1 MSKYISELMSPQLM
15 GVVYAFVGFI
25 IALYVLSVVYV
36 FIDARRRGASAYVA
50 WGIIALIPFVGLIA
64 YLVLR
69 PHSYAADREEQE
81 LDMALR
87 ERQLAQYGT
96 CPQCGAPIEKDF
108 VVCPVCDT
116 QVRNVCP
123 SCHRPA
129 RCALEGLPV
138 LPNSHSVTHPSP
150 GRPQATGTP
159 QAMRAP
165 HPAPHDEACV
175 ENRPPL
181 PLRCGGRLY
190 TKATCL

>member
-69 PHSYAADREEQE
+69 PHSYASDREEQE

-96 CPQCGAPIEKDF
+96 CPQCGAPSRR
-108 VVCPVCDT
+108 T
-116 QVRNVCP
+116 L
-123 SCHRPA
+123 SSA
-129 RCALEGLPV
+129 RCATLRFVTSAPAAIARSMRTGRSAPTAELASSNASIAGPAA
-138 LPNSHSVTHPSP
+138 SHGHAASHA
-150 GRPQATGTP
+150 RPAVP
-159 QAMRAP
+159 P
-165 HPAPHDEACV
+165 HTMKHA
-175 ENRPPL
+175 
-181 PLRCGGRLY
+181 
-190 TKATCL
+190 

>member
-69 PHSYAADREEQE
+69 PHSYASDREEQE

-108 VVCPVCDT
+108 VVCPVCAIPRFAT
-116 QVRNVCP
+116 YAPAAIAHSMRTGRSAPTAELASSNASIAGP
-123 SCHRPA
+123 AASHGHRASRASRA
-129 RCALEGLPV
+129 RPT
-138 LPNSHSVTHPSP
+138 P
-150 GRPQATGTP
+150 RPT
-159 QAMRAP
+159 R
-165 HPAPHDEACV
+165 
-175 ENRPPL
+175 
-181 PLRCGGRLY
+181 
-190 TKATCL
+190 

>member
-69 PHSYAADREEQE
+69 PHSYASDREEQE

-96 CPQCGAPIEKDF
+96 CPQCGAPIER
-108 VVCPVCDT
+108 T
-116 QVRNVCP
+116 
-123 SCHRPA
+123 SSSA
-129 RCALEGLPV
+129 RCAIP
-138 LPNSHSVTHPSP
+138 
-150 GRPQATGTP
+150 RF
-159 QAMRAP
+159 
-165 HPAPHDEACV
+165 
-175 ENRPPL
+175 
-181 PLRCGGRLY
+181 
-190 TKATCL
+190 ATCVPAAIARSMRTGRSAPIAELVSNNASIAGPAASHRHAASHARPTPRAHTMKHA

>member
-69 PHSYAADREEQE
+69 PHSYASDREEQE

-96 CPQCGAPIEKDF
+96 CPQCN
-108 VVCPVCDT
+108 T
-116 QVRNVCP
+116 QR
-123 SCHRPA
+123 
-129 RCALEGLPV
+129 LL
-138 LPNSHSVTHPSP
+138 P
-150 GRPQATGTP
+150 GRDQQG
-159 QAMRAP
+159 
-165 HPAPHDEACV
+165 EAICRDCAKI
-175 ENRPPL
+175 NRNFACST
-181 PLRCGGRLY
+181 CGAGR
-190 TKATCL
+190 

>member
-69 PHSYAADREEQE
+69 PHSYASDREEQE

-116 QVRNVCP
+116 QV
-123 SCHRPA
+123 
-129 RCALEGLPV
+129 
-138 LPNSHSVTHPSP
+138 
-150 GRPQATGTP
+150 
-159 QAMRAP
+159 
-165 HPAPHDEACV
+165 
-175 ENRPPL
+175 
-181 PLRCGGRLY
+181 
-190 TKATCL
+190 ATCAPAAIARSMRTGRSAPTAELASSNAPIAGPAASQGHRASRASHARPTPRAHTMKHA

>member
-15 GVVYAFVGFI
+15 GVIYAFVGFI

-69 PHSYAADREEQE
+69 PHSYASDREEQE

-96 CPQCGAPIEKDF
+96 CPQCGAPIEK
-108 VVCPVCDT
+108 
-116 QVRNVCP
+116 RL
-123 SCHRPA
+123 R
-129 RCALEGLPV
+129 R
-138 LPNSHSVTHPSP
+138 SP
-150 GRPQATGTP
+150 GVRYSGSQRSAPAAIARSMRTG
-159 QAMRAP
+159 RSAP
-165 HPAPHDEACV
+165 YC
-175 ENRPPL
+175 RT
-181 PLRCGGRLY
+181 RIQ
-190 TKATCL
+190 

>member
-69 PHSYAADREEQE
+69 PHSYASDREEQE

-87 ERQLAQYGT
+87 ERQLA
-96 CPQCGAPIEKDF
+96 APA
-108 VVCPVCDT
+108 
-116 QVRNVCP
+116 RSAARP
-123 SCHRPA
+123 SRRTSSSA
-129 RCALEGLPV
+129 RCAIPRFATSAPAAIARSMRTGRSAPTAELASSNASIAGPAA
-138 LPNSHSVTHPSP
+138 SHGHAVGHARSTP
-150 GRPQATGTP
+150 RPT
-159 QAMRAP
+159 R
-165 HPAPHDEACV
+165 
-175 ENRPPL
+175 
-181 PLRCGGRLY
+181 
-190 TKATCL
+190 

>member
-69 PHSYAADREEQE
+69 PHSYASDREEQE

-87 ERQLAQYGT
+87 ESGD
-96 CPQCGAPIEKDF
+96 E
-108 VVCPVCDT
+108 
-116 QVRNVCP
+116 
-123 SCHRPA
+123 
-129 RCALEGLPV
+129 
-138 LPNSHSVTHPSP
+138 
-150 GRPQATGTP
+150 GTP
-159 QAMRAP
+159 VVLSAPDSPAAVALRSVARALGQRSRGL
-165 HPAPHDEACV
+165 A
-175 ENRPPL
+175 
-181 PLRCGGRLY
+181 GRSLGISPV
-190 TKATCL
+190 TR

>member
-69 PHSYAADREEQE
+69 PHSYASDREEQE

-116 QVRNVCP
+116 QVRNVYAP
-123 SCHRPA
+123 AAIARSMRTGRSAPTAELASSNASIAGPAASHGHAASRARPT
-129 RCALEGLPV
+129 P
-138 LPNSHSVTHPSP
+138 
-150 GRPQATGTP
+150 RPHTMKHA
-159 QAMRAP
+159 
-165 HPAPHDEACV
+165 
-175 ENRPPL
+175 
-181 PLRCGGRLY
+181 
-190 TKATCL
+190 

>member
-69 PHSYAADREEQE
+69 PHSYASDREEQE

-87 ERQLAQYGT
+87 ERQLAPVRHLPAVRRAHREGLRRLPGVRHPGSQRM
-96 CPQCGAPIEKDF
+96 PQL
-108 VVCPVCDT
+108 
-116 QVRNVCP
+116 P
-123 SCHRPA
+123 SPA
-129 RCALEGLPV
+129 RCALEGLSL
-138 LPNSHSVTHPSP
+138 LPNSHPVTHPSP
-150 GRPQATGTP
+150 DRPQATGTP
-159 QAMRAP
+159 QATRAP
-165 HPAPHDEACV
+165 AAPRAPQP
-175 ENRPPL
+175 RPH
-181 PLRCGGRLY
+181 
-190 TKATCL
+190 TMKHA

>member
-69 PHSYAADREEQE
+69 PHSYASDREEQE
-81 LDMALR
+81 P
-87 ERQLAQYGT
+87 AQPARKT

-123 SCHRPA
+123 SCHRPLDA
-129 RCALEGLPV
+129 HWKVCPYCR
-138 LPNSHSVTHPSP
+138 T
-150 GRPQATGTP
+150 RIQ
-159 QAMRAP
+159 
-165 HPAPHDEACV
+165 
-175 ENRPPL
+175 
-181 PLRCGGRLY
+181 
-190 TKATCL
+190 

>member
-69 PHSYAADREEQE
+69 PHSYASDREEQE

-123 SCHRPA
+123 SCHRPLDA
-129 RCALEGLPV
+129 HWKSAPTAELASSNASIAGPAA
-138 LPNSHSVTHPSP
+138 SHGHRASRASHT
-150 GRPQATGTP
+150 RTP
-159 QAMRAP
+159 R
-165 HPAPHDEACV
+165 PHDEACV
-175 ENRPPL
+175 ENRPP
-181 PLRCGGRLY
+181 CH
-190 TKATCL
+190 

>member
-15 GVVYAFVGFI
+15 GVIYAFVGFI

-123 SCHRPA
+123 SCHRPLDA
-129 RCALEGLPV
+129 HWKVCLTAELAFSNASIAGPAA
-138 LPNSHSVTHPSP
+138 SHGH
-150 GRPQATGTP
+150 
-159 QAMRAP
+159 RAP
-165 HPAPHDEACV
+165 RSSRTRAPQP
-175 ENRPPL
+175 RPH
-181 PLRCGGRLY
+181 
-190 TKATCL
+190 TMKHA

>member
-69 PHSYAADREEQE
+69 PHSYASDREEQE

-87 ERQLAQYGT
+87 ERQLPST
-96 CPQCGAPIEKDF
+96 APA
-108 VVCPVCDT
+108 
-116 QVRNVCP
+116 RSAARP
-123 SCHRPA
+123 SRRTSSSA
-129 RCALEGLPV
+129 RCAIPRFATYVPAAIALSMRTGRSAPTAELASSNASIAGLAA
-138 LPNSHSVTHPSP
+138 SH
-150 GRPQATGTP
+150 GR
-159 QAMRAP
+159 RASRASHTRNPP
-165 HPAPHDEACV
+165 HTMKHA
-175 ENRPPL
+175 
-181 PLRCGGRLY
+181 
-190 TKATCL
+190 

>member
-69 PHSYAADREEQE
+69 PHSYASDREEQE

-96 CPQCGAPIEKDF
+96 CPQCA
-108 VVCPVCDT
+108 
-116 QVRNVCP
+116 RP
-123 SCHRPA
+123 SRRTSSSA
-129 RCALEGLPV
+129 RCATPRFAMSAPAAIVRSMRTGRSAPTAELASSNASIAGSAASYGHRASRA
-138 LPNSHSVTHPSP
+138 SHARNP
-150 GRPQATGTP
+150 
-159 QAMRAP
+159 P
-165 HPAPHDEACV
+165 HTMKHA
-175 ENRPPL
+175 
-181 PLRCGGRLY
+181 
-190 TKATCL
+190 

>member
-69 PHSYAADREEQE
+69 PHSYASDREEQE

-87 ERQLAQYGT
+87 ERQLRPARQGLPAVRRAHREGL
-96 CPQCGAPIEKDF
+96 CCLPGVRHPGSQRLPQL
-108 VVCPVCDT
+108 
-116 QVRNVCP
+116 P
-123 SCHRPA
+123 SPA
-129 RCALEGLPV
+129 RCALEGLPL
-138 LPNSHSVTHPSP
+138 LPNSHPVTHPSP
-150 GRPQATGTP
+150 GRPQATGTARP
-159 QAMRAP
+159 AQATRAP
-165 HPAPHDEACV
+165 
-175 ENRPPL
+175 RPT
-181 PLRCGGRLY
+181 R
-190 TKATCL
+190 